1 MRKYSHAIHN
11 LRQRLH
17 ELTGL
22 KRETVSEI
30 QELKG
35 KPGTGV
41 KRSLIR
47 DDYNVL
53 VRPKARAV
61 HLASGLLR
69 EVPYLAMEYKCHEE
83 PPVYGV
89 YKALREAFGKDEELR
104 SKWTLERVQGLLKR
118 PEEAQKE
125 AA

>member
-1 MRKYSHAIHN
+1 MRKHSHAIHN

-17 ELTGL
+17 ELTGF
-22 KRETVSEI
+22 KREAVSEI
-30 QELKG
+30 QGLKG
-35 KPGTGV
+35 KSGTGN

-47 DDYNVL
+47 ADYNAW

-69 EVPYLAMEYKCHEE
+69 EVPYVAMEVKCHEE

-89 YKALREAFGKDEELR
+89 YKALREAFGEDEELR
-104 SKWTLERVQGLLKR
+104 DEWTLERIQGLLKR
-118 PEEAQKE
+118 PEEAKRE

>member
-1 MRKYSHAIHN
+1 MKKHSHAIHN
-11 LRQRLH
+11 LRRVLH
-17 ELTGL
+17 ELTEL

-30 QELKG
+30 QGLKG
-35 KPGTGV
+35 KPGTG
-41 KRSLIR
+41 KERSHLR
-47 DDYNVL
+47 NDYNDL

-61 HLASGLLR
+61 HLALGLLKGT
-69 EVPYLAMEYKCHEE
+69 PYVSMEARCHEE

-104 SKWTLERVQGLLKR
+104 SEWTLERVQGLLKR
-118 PEEAQKE
+118 PEAAQQE

>member
-1 MRKYSHAIHN
+1 MRKHSHAIHN

-22 KRETVSEI
+22 KRKAVSEI
-30 QELKG
+30 QALKG
-35 KPGTGV
+35 KSGTGQ

-47 DDYNVL
+47 ADYNAL

-69 EVPYLAMEYKCHEE
+69 GVSYVTMEDRCHEE

-89 YKALREAFGKDEELR
+89 YKVIREAFGEDEELR
-104 SKWTLERVQGLLKR
+104 DEWTLERVQGLLKR

>member
-1 MRKYSHAIHN
+1 MRKHSHAIHN
-11 LRQRLH
+11 LRQRIH

-22 KRETVSEI
+22 KR
-30 QELKG
+30 
-35 KPGTGV
+35 GTGQ
-41 KRSLIR
+41 KRALIR
-47 DDYNVL
+47 ADYNAL

-69 EVPYLAMEYKCHEE
+69 GVPYLAMEDRCHEE

-89 YKALREAFGKDEELR
+89 YKAIREAFGEDEELR
-104 SKWTLERVQGLLKR
+104 AEWTLERVQGLLLR
-118 PEEAQKE
+118 PQEALQE